1 MDVSTFLE
9 GYKRIILEQIDAI
22 SSILNDI
29 DIKKV
34 TEDYCALKFSH
45 REEPFNV
52 FKLASDLYYRENFHS
67 DIMKAFLDINEKHK
81 EGNLFLYAFIDFINT
96 HFPKV
101 RISKANY
108 RDVIVEREFG
118 RIDILIRSEESKH
131 CIIIENK
138 INNASDTYR
147 QLPKYYDLMTNQEY
161 VVDAIVYIPL
171 DENKKPDQSSWGEDD
186 KKHVYPL
193 LCIVPACETNRNL
206 VDNWI
211 HACSLLSKNID
222 CVLILRQYGELI
234 KLLKNKN
241 MNNVL
246 LEKFYQTLMGN
257 SENLNTVISIRDML
271 LDLPVYMA
279 DRLVVTFKEE
289 EGLYSVWKY
298 RQNFCGVYFEM
309 NKIQYKIDI
318 WTSVEGYA
326 IYVFG
331 QDRNNNG
338 ERILGW
344 ADKIQSLQKYDFK
357 KIDDREYRKLNYNFY
372 QEKEVIECVR
382 EIISDIRMCL
392 FGEKL

>member
-1 MDVSTFLE
+1 
-9 GYKRIILEQIDAI
+9 
-22 SSILNDI
+22 
-29 DIKKV
+29 
-34 TEDYCALKFSH
+34 
-45 REEPFNV
+45 
-52 FKLASDLYYRENFHS
+52 
-67 DIMKAFLDINEKHK
+67 
-81 EGNLFLYAFIDFINT
+81 
-96 HFPKV
+96 
-101 RISKANY
+101 
-108 RDVIVEREFG
+108 
-118 RIDILIRSEESKH
+118 
-131 CIIIENK
+131 
-138 INNASDTYR
+138 
-147 QLPKYYDLMTNQEY
+147 MTNQEY